1 MSARSRAAA
10 GALVLLLGAACASP
24 TGGARAARTSSRPGT
39 PSPSAPSTTETGST
53 DPAARTLRVVG
64 LGDSVMAGTNC
75 DCAGLAEEYGS
86 ALGSRDGAHVLV
98 TNFGVGG
105 TVTDD
110 LLEDIQSDAGTRSA
124 IAAADVVL
132 VTIGANDLLP
142 ELDEWR
148 AEGCDDACFSGPA
161 ARMGQNL
168 SKILAAVAAV
178 QSGHRAT
185 VLVTDYWNVFTDGA
199 VARMAGG
206 QQQVD
211 WSADITAAAND
222 QICAAARGA
231 GDTCVDLVPVF
242 KPSGADPT
250 PLLASDGDHPNAAGV
265 QAIVSAL
272 LTATPAQ
279 P

>member
-24 TGGARAARTSSRPGT
+24 AGGSAAARTSGRP
-39 PSPSAPSTTETGST
+39 ATGSK
-53 DPAARTLRVVG
+53 ASSARTVRVVG

-75 DCAGLAEEYGS
+75 GCAGIAQEYGS
-86 ALGSRDGAHVLV
+86 ALGSRDGDQVQV
-98 TNFGVGG
+98 TNLGADGS
-105 TVTDD
+105 VTDD
-110 LLEDIQSDAGTRSA
+110 LLEDLQSDSATRSA

-148 AEGCDDACFSGPA
+148 SAGCDDACFSGPA

-178 QSGHRAT
+178 QAGHSAT

-222 QICAAARGA
+222 QICAAAHGA

-265 QAIVSAL
+265 QAIVAAL
-272 LTATPAQ
+272 LAATPAQ